1 MNYNYDGSDYY
12 NKNEYVYDEI
22 NDSKPPKKKMPF
34 GKVLILVMTFA
45 LMFGVGAGGGYY
57 FFSTLGDNN
66 KEADSNVVNKVNF
79 VGKNLFWIPKVGYVV
94 KAFQTTKGKIVA
106 GAIIVLLFV
115 SGFLFGDDKKKEKL
129 SK

>member
-12 NKNEYVYDEI
+12 NKNEYVSDEI

-66 KEADSNVVNKVNF
+66 KEAVDS
-79 VGKNLFWIPKVGYVV
+79 GKTQNGENSLERVEVSTQKNQTTALYDVSDVV
-94 KAFQTTKGKIVA
+94 KNSISSIVSVTS
-106 GAIIVLLFV
+106 IKRY
-115 SGFLFGDDKKKEKL
+115 S
-129 SK
+129 